1 MTMKQIIF
9 GSVIAILLF
18 GFFVEQAF
26 AQVIGANGGTAAGG
40 TKGGV
45 GGNGG
50 VGTTGNTINGK
61 NGTDAN
67 GHSGGGATGALVEK
81 TKRISSGEIRL

>member
-26 AQVIGANGGTAAGG
+26 AQVIGANGGTAAGRELRVEQ
-40 TKGGV
+40 GV
-45 GGNGG
+45 T
-50 VGTTGNTINGK
+50 VELAQSGNTINGK
-61 NGTDAN
+61 NSNDAN
-67 GHSGGGATGALVEK
+67 GHSRGAPT
-81 TKRISSGEIRL
+81 SGP